1 MRLSRWLAAG
11 ALFVAALV
19 YGWRFRASN
28 ETQVPVDFL
37 VGVLP
42 PAPIWKILGASFL
55 IGAALAT
62 LVCLFQLVRLGLTAR
77 RYRKALGKLETELH
91 ELRTLP
97 LPAPGSRPEVSAE
110 RGRQPPPDARV
121 EAAPGRGL

>member
-1 MRLSRWLAAG
+1 MRLSRWLG
-11 ALFVAALV
+11 GSALFVAALV

-42 PAPIWKILGASFL
+42 PSPVWKVLCASFL
-55 IGAALAT
+55 LGAAAAT
-62 LVCLFQLVRLGLTAR
+62 LVCVFQLARLSLTAR
-77 RYRKALGKLETELH
+77 RYRKALGQLEAEIH

-97 LPAPGSRPEVSAE
+97 LRTPGAPDVSAE
-110 RGRQPPPDARV
+110 RARPTHPGARL
-121 EAAPGRGL
+121 EHAPGRGS